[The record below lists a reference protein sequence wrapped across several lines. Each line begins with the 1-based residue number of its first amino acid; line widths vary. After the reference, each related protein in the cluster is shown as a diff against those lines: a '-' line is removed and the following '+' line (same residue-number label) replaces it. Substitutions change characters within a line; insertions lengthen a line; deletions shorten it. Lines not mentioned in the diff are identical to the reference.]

1 MIKSLAVSDHVY
13 VVGIIQA
20 KESRPEFS
28 VSAKTHVHILSILS
42 FAHQRNRCCLKI
54 LLQRGS
60 LVCRWDPRHLNPSLS
75 YIKKSVDTKPMVCKC
90 YCCSSNLMLSQVSCI
105 CVFGAQF
112 LVQCFQILLIP
123 GLEQS
128 SPRQS
133 TALAIPGA
141 KHTHNALLFMEIH
154 TDLFCMHSELSTNTT
169 PFPQATGRMWFEGH
183 GCFI

>member
-1 MIKSLAVSDHVY
+1 
-13 VVGIIQA
+13 
-20 KESRPEFS
+20 
-28 VSAKTHVHILSILS
+28 
-42 FAHQRNRCCLKI
+42 
-54 LLQRGS
+54 
-60 LVCRWDPRHLNPSLS
+60 
-75 YIKKSVDTKPMVCKC
+75 MVCKC
-90 YCCSSNLMLSQVSCI
+90 YCCSSNLMLSRVSCI

-112 LVQCFQILLIP
+112 LVPCFQILLIP

-183 GCFI
+183 GCFIWMCSCSSKDLLFSCWVDGTCILEDSAQPCPKSHSHFSKVDNHGAPGCFSTFYP